1 MSESVEAGCAGLLGN
16 VGEDLEPGA
25 HLSAQV
31 AEIPRR

>member
-1 MSESVEAGCAGLLGN
+1 MSESVEVGYAGLLGN

-31 AEIPRR
+31 TEMPRR